1 MPTDVTSFIIN
12 IFSKAKY
19 RISAIRFILNHLH
32 PNFMANTIS
41 DARSLQGAFKSTQE
55 IFPFL
60 LYQERHT
67 QASQLIVHAQGWQ
80 IIHQK
85 SSCRSVALDLNK
97 FGWATIKILSDQSY
111 RPAHKS

>member
-1 MPTDVTSFIIN
+1 
-12 IFSKAKY
+12 
-19 RISAIRFILNHLH
+19 
-32 PNFMANTIS
+32 MANTIS

-80 IIHQK
+80 IINQK
-85 SSCRSVALDLNK
+85 SSCGL
-97 FGWATIKILSDQSY
+97 
-111 RPAHKS
+111 